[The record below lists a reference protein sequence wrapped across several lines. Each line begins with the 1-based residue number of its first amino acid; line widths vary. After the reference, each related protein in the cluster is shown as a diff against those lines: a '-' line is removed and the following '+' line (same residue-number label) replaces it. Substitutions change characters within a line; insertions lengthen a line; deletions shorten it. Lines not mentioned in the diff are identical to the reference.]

1 MRTYLVVIDETKE
14 ASVALRFAA
23 RRAAKTGG
31 AVQIV
36 ALVPP
41 PEFVQWGGVQATIEE
56 EAHQRAEALVAGAA
70 GSLMEE
76 TGIRPSITVR
86 TGDPV
91 QIVRKMLMED
101 NKIAALVLGA
111 AAIGAP
117 GPLVSHFSGN
127 DAGSLPCPVMII
139 PGSLSREAIDRLS

>member
-1 MRTYLVVIDETKE
+1 MRTYLVVVDETKE

-31 AVQIV
+31 SVKIV
-36 ALVPP
+36 ALVLP

-86 TGDPV
+86 SGDPV
-91 QIVRKMLMED
+91 QVVRRMLMED
-101 NKIAALVLGA
+101 NQIAALVLGA
-111 AAIGAP
+111 AATGAP
-117 GPLVSHFSGN
+117 GPLVSHFAGN
-127 DAGSLPCPVMII
+127 DAGSLPCPVMVI

>member
-1 MRTYLVVIDETKE
+1 MRTYLVVVDETKE
-14 ASVALRFAA
+14 AGVALRFAA

-31 AVQIV
+31 AIQIV
-36 ALVPP
+36 ALIPP
-41 PEFVQWGGVQATIEE
+41 AEFVQWGGVQATIEE
-56 EAHQRAEALVAGAA
+56 EAHQRAEALLAGAA

-86 TGDPV
+86 SGDPV
-91 QIVRKMLMED
+91 QVVRKMLTD
-101 NKIAALVLGA
+101 DDKIAALVLGA
-111 AAIGAP
+111 AASGAP
-117 GPLVSHFSGN
+117 GPLVSHFAGT